1 MKTILRGLSL
11 AALALALLC
20 GEARAWS
27 DPGHK
32 IICEIAF
39 RLAQQDT
46 RAAIRRLME
55 ADTEFKTF
63 ADSCVFP
70 DHPFRGQAR
79 IRASEHYVNL
89 PRDSKGL
96 TSDNCPKADKCV
108 LTAILND
115 AKVLS
120 SKDAANADRL
130 TALKSLGHWVGDI
143 HQPLHVS
150 FEEDRGG
157 NSIRVS
163 GQCSGNL
170 HATWD
175 SCLVQYAVGPDIS
188 DAVTEL
194 LEGITPERQTQWLAS
209 EPRDWANESFAISEA
224 AKTGYCTMHG
234 ASCDMPAGGV
244 AIDAEYLDANEPV
257 VKEQLQK
264 AGARLARVLDAAFG
278 N

>member
-1 MKTILRGLSL
+1 MRTIFRALSL
-11 AALALALLC
+11 GTLALAAFC
-20 GEARAWS
+20 DEARAWS

-46 RAAIRRLME
+46 RAAIRKLME
-55 ADTEFKTF
+55 TDTEFKTF

-70 DHPFRGQAR
+70 DHPFRGQPR
-79 IRASEHYVNL
+79 IRAPEHYVNL

-96 TSDNCPKADKCV
+96 TSDICPKAEKCV
-108 LTAILND
+108 LTAIMND

-120 SKDAANADRL
+120 SKGAADADRL
-130 TALKSLGHWVGDI
+130 IALKSLGHWIGDI

-157 NSIRVS
+157 NNIRVN

-170 HATWD
+170 HAAWD
-175 SCLVQYAVGPDIS
+175 SCLVLYAVGPAVS
-188 DAVTEL
+188 DAVTDL
-194 LEGITPERQTQWLAS
+194 LEGITPELQTQWTAS
-209 EPRDWANESFAISEA
+209 EPRNWVNESFAISKA
-224 AKTGYCTMHG
+224 VRTGYCAMHG
-234 ASCDMPAGGV
+234 DSCDMPSGSVTIG
-244 AIDAEYLDANEPV
+244 AEYLNENEPV

-264 AGARLARVLDAAFG
+264 AGIRLAHMLDTTFG